1 MTFRHGD
8 VVCVHAEDQRFK
20 DDVGRT
26 SWIGEVCGVH
36 GDPADED
43 VETTYDVKQLGYQQ
57 VTSFPCSENELRET
71 VLTFEGP
78 MCVECKVPY

>member
-1 MTFRHGD
+1 MRFKHGD
-8 VVCVHAEDQRFK
+8 VVCIHA
-20 DDVGRT
+20 GIAAT
-26 SWIGEVCGVH
+26 WIGEVCGVH

-57 VTSFPCSENELRET
+57 VTSFPCSEHELRET

>member
-1 MTFRHGD
+1 MTFRHRD
-8 VVCVHAEDQRFK
+8 VVCVHTYSSGNRPDQTW
-20 DDVGRT
+20 V
-26 SWIGEVCGVH
+26 GEVCGVH

-57 VTSFPCSENELRET
+57 VTSFPCSEHELRET

-78 MCVECKVPY
+78 MCVECKRPY

>member
-1 MTFRHGD
+1 VRWKVGD
-8 VVCVHAEDQRFK
+8 VVCVHANSLATLAGETW
-20 DDVGRT
+20 V
-26 SWIGEVCGVH
+26 GEVCSVH

-57 VTSFPCSENELRET
+57 VTSFPCSEHELCET